1 MRALKLACIVVAVMT
16 IAYPFAG
23 REPVPP
29 EEAVADIPEG
39 SVPEANVP
47 EKDQQQVAA
56 LNVPVED
63 NYPDSM
69 PLKPNLSYL
78 AYYAYS
84 EVPPDT
90 KPADV
95 VLNAVRDI
103 PSGTPIDEIKL
114 AAAVLGLDVSFMK
127 IGRA

>member
-23 REPVPP
+23 GAPEPVPP

-78 AYYAYS
+78 AYYAFS
-84 EVPPDT
+84 EVSLDT
-90 KPADV
+90 KPEDV
-95 VLNAVRDI
+95 VLNALRTI
-103 PSGTPIDEIKL
+103 HHG
-114 AAAVLGLDVSFMK
+114 
-127 IGRA
+127 